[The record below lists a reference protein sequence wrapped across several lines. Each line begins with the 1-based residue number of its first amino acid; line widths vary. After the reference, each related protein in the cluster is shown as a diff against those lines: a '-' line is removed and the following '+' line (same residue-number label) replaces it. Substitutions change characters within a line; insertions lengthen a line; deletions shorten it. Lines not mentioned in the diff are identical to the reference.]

1 MEPKEQMGEG
11 HRDGRGKKG
20 SRKEGRK
27 KKRKRDRKKR
37 LNTEREVKSMNQG

>member
-11 HRDGRGKKG
+11 HRDGKGKKG

-27 KKRKRDRKKR
+27 KKEKKGQK
-37 LNTEREVKSMNQG
+37 EKVKIT

>member
-1 MEPKEQMGEG
+1 MGKG

-37 LNTEREVKSMNQG
+37 LKLFNILIGNQ